1 MMCRSLKLDFKSSTC
16 LFTCVLIVLYFW
28 GVVIVL
34 LLLGFCWFDL
44 VWVFSPHSLALS
56 YCLLMHHCYNTKIA
70 TSQDLFQW
78 HKKEA
83 AAWDFSYN
91 SYQQYLRRTLPP
103 LEAADGVHHRVFGC
117 AASDVC
123 PFYEGKQFNLQGVCF
138 FSAQPI
144 MRDLVGS
151 SAQGESSG

>member
-1 MMCRSLKLDFKSSTC
+1 MCWIEAAILLVLYSISWLGSRAQRKFILIDHCSRALASMMCRSLKLDFKSSTC

-83 AAWDFSYN
+83 AA
-91 SYQQYLRRTLPP
+91 
-103 LEAADGVHHRVFGC
+103 
-117 AASDVC
+117 
-123 PFYEGKQFNLQGVCF
+123 
-138 FSAQPI
+138 
-144 MRDLVGS
+144 
-151 SAQGESSG
+151 